1 MAFADRI
8 SPQHKRYIAD
18 TWLARSRDSPLST
31 SIYYCVYT
39 PDILPVL
46 LPHSGRWEYLQLR
59 ISSLPAIN
67 RPMPLLREI
76 NITLE
81 IRPPVLVLREAP
93 LLRTV
98 TLASSDGFVSSVNVN
113 LPWEQLTSL
122 TLRSPSTAECMLVLE
137 KTPLLRHCELVLYAQ
152 NDSEF
157 EFPGDM
163 GLLHLES
170 LTLDSPGGA
179 APGILA
185 ALVVPTLRRLHIQER
200 SLESFWSVPALAALQ
215 AKCRCTLQ
223 QGWFMGARIGDV
235 DGYRAAFPSSVD
247 LDLNS
252 KNPQDTGGGHDPN
265 TSLEQT

>member
-18 TWLARSRDSPLST
+18 TWLARSRDSPLSI

-93 LLRTV
+93 LLP
-98 TLASSDGFVSSVNVN
+98 D
-113 LPWEQLTSL
+113 LPHSALPLHRRMHARPGE
-122 TLRSPSTAECMLVLE
+122 E
-137 KTPLLRHCELVLYAQ
+137 PLLRHCELVLYAQ

-252 KNPQDTGGGHDPN
+252 KNPQDTGG
-265 TSLEQT
+265 